1 MDLQFRAP
9 SITAFQ
15 TTSASCGTVTVT
27 GPDTGNGT
35 NGGDTG
41 DGTDDTGNGGTGET
55 GAGGMMAGLD
65 STTVLVLVIVAA
77 AAAYT
82 VSQA

>member
-27 GPDTGNGT
+27 ES
-35 NGGDTG
+35 
-41 DGTDDTGNGGTGET
+41 DTGNGGTGGTGGDGGT

-82 VSQA
+82 VTQG

>member
-35 NGGDTG
+35 NGGDNG
-41 DGTDDTGNGGTGET
+41 NGTDDTGNGTDGTGD
-55 GAGGMMAGLD
+55 GGMMAGLD
-65 STTVLVLVIVAA
+65 PTIVLVLVIVAA

-82 VSQA
+82 VTQA

>member
-27 GPDTGNGT
+27 EPDTGNG
-35 NGGDTG
+35 
-41 DGTDDTGNGGTGET
+41 GNGGTGET
-55 GAGGMMAGLD
+55 GTGGMMAGLD

-77 AAAYT
+77 AAVYT
-82 VSQA
+82 VTQG

>member
-27 GPDTGNGT
+27 EPDTGNGAG
-35 NGGDTG
+35 NGDTG
-41 DGTDDTGNGGTGET
+41 DGTDDTGNGDTGET

-65 STTVLVLVIVAA
+65 STTILVLVIISA

-82 VSQA
+82 VTQT

>member
-27 GPDTGNGT
+27 ESDTGNG
-35 NGGDTG
+35 
-41 DGTDDTGNGGTGET
+41 GNGGTGET

-82 VSQA
+82 VTQG

>member
-27 GPDTGNGT
+27 ET
-35 NGGDTG
+35 
-41 DGTDDTGNGGTGET
+41 DTGNGGNGGNGDTGET
-55 GAGGMMAGLD
+55 GTGGMVAGLD
-65 STTVLVLVIVAA
+65 STTVLVLVTA

-82 VSQA
+82 VSQT

>member
-15 TTSASCGTVTVT
+15 TTSVSCGTVTVT

-35 NGGDTG
+35 NGGDNG
-41 DGTDDTGNGGTGET
+41 NGTDDTGD
-55 GAGGMMAGLD
+55 GGMMAGLD
-65 STTVLVLVIVAA
+65 PTIVLVLVIVAA

-82 VSQA
+82 VTQA